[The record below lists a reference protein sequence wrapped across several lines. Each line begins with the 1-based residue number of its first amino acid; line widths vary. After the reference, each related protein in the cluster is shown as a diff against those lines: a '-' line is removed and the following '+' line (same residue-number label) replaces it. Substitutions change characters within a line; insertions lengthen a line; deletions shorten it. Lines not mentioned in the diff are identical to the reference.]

1 MQHYKLDINVKG
13 RIVSEAKLLESVEI
27 CAAKPDSPLRDLL
40 GSILG
45 RQQPFLLNKHQE
57 VALSGNLERNG
68 CLFKEIKV
76 SPPCGISSSWL
87 SARAGPLSPACLS
100 ASQVP
105 KLSEPP
111 PAIFFIYK
119 TIFIRPKC
127 IS

>member
-45 RQQPFLLNKHQE
+45 RQQPFLLNKHKE

-76 SPPCGISSSWL
+76 PTLRDFFLMAFCTSWSSFSSLLIRL
-87 SARAGPLSPACLS
+87 SGP
-100 ASQVP
+100 
-105 KLSEPP
+105 
-111 PAIFFIYK
+111 K
-119 TIFIRPKC
+119 TL
-127 IS
+127 